1 MKIMWI
7 AMKFALVV
15 FTIGIAISATCTVAV
30 AASSFPT
37 KDIEMIIP
45 YTAGGGFDI
54 QARIVARY
62 IPKYL
67 PKTVTVIPV
76 NVPGVANIAGSTQLY
91 ASRPDGYTI
100 GIVSIG
106 DSYYTEYLSP
116 EPVAYKTADFV
127 YIGTW
132 TTDTRAI
139 GFTDNIKAKTW
150 DELVAESKDKPILFG
165 SGGRGG
171 AQHNDPMIVGMYTD
185 ANFAFVHYEG
195 SGQIVPALGRGEVSG
210 HMGSVSTIA
219 RQVDQG
225 IGHFFCVMADKR
237 DPDFPDVPTALEVG
251 MPKDQY
257 EKIMT
262 MPFFGTA
269 RMMLAPPKIDP
280 EVVRILREAFWKAI
294 YDPDLIKEF
303 KTAQAQHNPINGE
316 ETQTMVE
323 ERVKMLATYPELIKE
338 LREEVDK

>member
-1 MKIMWI
+1 
-7 AMKFALVV
+7 MKFVKVVMVSALVLSSV
-15 FTIGIAISATCTVAV
+15 IGMIFSSVPAS
-30 AASSFPT
+30 AASDFPV

-54 QARIVARY
+54 QARIVARHM
-62 IPKYL
+62 PKYL
-67 PKTVTVIPV
+67 PKRVTMVPI
-76 NVPGVANIAGSTQLY
+76 NVPGVVNVAGSTQLY
-91 ASRPDGYTI
+91 SSKPDGYTI
-100 GIVSIG
+100 GIASIG
-106 DSYYTEYLSP
+106 DCYYTEYLSP

-139 GFTDNIKAKTW
+139 GFTDNITAKTW
-150 DELVAESKDKPILFG
+150 DELVAQSHEKPIVFG
-165 SGGRGG
+165 TGGRGG

-185 ANFAFVHYEG
+185 VNFTFVHYEG

-210 HMGSVSTIA
+210 HMGSISTIA

-225 IGHFFCVMADKR
+225 IGHFFCVMADER

-257 EKIMT
+257 DTIMN

-269 RMMLAPPKIDP
+269 RMMMAPPKTDSA
-280 EVVRILREAFWKAI
+280 VVEILRDAFWKAVF
-294 YDPDLIKEF
+294 DPELLKEF

-316 ETQTMVE
+316 ETQKIVE
-323 ERVKMLATYPELIKE
+323 ERVKMLATYPDLIEK
-338 LREEVDK
+338 LRKEVDK